1 MTPHPIMDAFKFGSL
16 QRGQEAAIGRVML
29 EYVRARSIA
38 QKFEDEE
45 QEEIS
50 FRAQQRIIAKSQKQ
64 KREGAVVAFITAN
77 PGLTYP
83 ELGEALKLSKARI
96 EDVCQ
101 SLRHQGLV
109 KTVMTGAHAARRAT
123 VYAIEPIANPSPR
136 DADLPP
142 LVRL

>member
-1 MTPHPIMDAFKFGSL
+1 MTPHPIMDAFRFKTL

-45 QEEIS
+45 QQEIS
-50 FRAQQRIIAKSQKQ
+50 CRAQQRLIAKSQKQ
-64 KREGAVVAFITAN
+64 RRDGAVVAFIKAN

-109 KTVMTGAHAARRAT
+109 KTVMTGSHATRRAR
-123 VYAIEPIANPSPR
+123 VYVVEPVASPSPWA
-136 DADLPP
+136 ADLPP